1 MEELLRGLRRSE
13 AVIGAFVVGR
23 AGELLA
29 ATPAGQE
36 AELQG
41 ALLGSLTGALEQAL
55 GHLGLGSLSDT
66 VVEADGGTIVAASC
80 GEGRTVVV
88 LAQGHPNVGL
98 IRLELRKARR
108 AIEGAQG
115 AQVANQAEPPDS
127 SGAARGSP
135 S

>member
-80 GEGRTVVV
+80 GDGRTVVV

-108 AIEGAQG
+108 SIEGAR
-115 AQVANQAEPPDS
+115 VTDQAKRPDL
-127 SGAARGSP
+127 SGAERASP